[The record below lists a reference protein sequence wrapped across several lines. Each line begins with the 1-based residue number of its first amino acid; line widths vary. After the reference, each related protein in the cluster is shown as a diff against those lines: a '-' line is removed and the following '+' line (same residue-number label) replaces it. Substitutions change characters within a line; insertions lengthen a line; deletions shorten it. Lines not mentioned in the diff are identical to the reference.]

1 MDVSL
6 NSEISA
12 DNIEFDSNVK
22 INDISTENKNVINPE
37 DLPVGNSVADCSKN
51 VSENGFNTLA
61 SENEARNIT
70 NVNIKNYPSSSSC
83 GDEDLPAMCK
93 IAEDVDCTLD
103 VNANSSFLSE
113 QNSFRTDDASQQVSK
128 IVTDK
133 KENCATAGLRYI
145 FDKQNVNQ
153 ISNIYRDFIYKS
165 GKENFLKGCKC
176 FASSSAK
183 EPVHLWDAYT
193 GELRASYKIHNY
205 AEEVVS
211 ALSLNFS
218 PDGVKLFCGFKNN
231 VDVFN
236 VQYSGIKPVTFNIKA
251 LGDQLGLV
259 STIAVNPYLTE
270 LFAVGTYQKTVGLY
284 CERDK
289 CAICIFSGHSGGLT
303 HMLFSPDG
311 SRLYTGSRMDPEIVC
326 WDLRYPGKV
335 LFSLCRTVTT
345 NQRIYFD
352 LTPDGKTLVSGNTD
366 GNISVWDLENN
377 KIENGDNGPALPD
390 FSFRA
395 HKDCSNG
402 VSINQC
408 YNLLAT
414 SSGQRHFPD
423 LTGDCDD
430 EDAVNID
437 SSENDII
444 SEDSIKSGEIFD
456 FSSLNNK
463 VENCVKL
470 WWVGPAN

>member
-165 GKENFLKGCKC
+165 GKENFLKGCK
-176 FASSSAK
+176 
-183 EPVHLWDAYT
+183 W
-193 GELRASYKIHNY
+193 
-205 AEEVVS
+205 
-211 ALSLNFS
+211 
-218 PDGVKLFCGFKNN
+218 
-231 VDVFN
+231 
-236 VQYSGIKPVTFNIKA
+236 
-251 LGDQLGLV
+251 
-259 STIAVNPYLTE
+259 
-270 LFAVGTYQKTVGLY
+270 
-284 CERDK
+284 
-289 CAICIFSGHSGGLT
+289 
-303 HMLFSPDG
+303 
-311 SRLYTGSRMDPEIVC
+311 
-326 WDLRYPGKV
+326 
-335 LFSLCRTVTT
+335 
-345 NQRIYFD
+345 
-352 LTPDGKTLVSGNTD
+352 
-366 GNISVWDLENN
+366 
-377 KIENGDNGPALPD
+377 
-390 FSFRA
+390 
-395 HKDCSNG
+395 
-402 VSINQC
+402 
-408 YNLLAT
+408 
-414 SSGQRHFPD
+414 
-423 LTGDCDD
+423 
-430 EDAVNID
+430 
-437 SSENDII
+437 
-444 SEDSIKSGEIFD
+444 
-456 FSSLNNK
+456 
-463 VENCVKL
+463 
-470 WWVGPAN
+470 